1 MEVIALAPEP
11 TLALVLFV
19 LENSDSLPK
28 VAADVL
34 DPALALA
41 IVHNHFQANFFIGKV
56 QDFVNICLNLHV
68 VVRFKAT
75 EASSVLHVPFEIEL
89 L

>member
-1 MEVIALAPEP
+1 MAPEP

-34 DPALALA
+34 DPTLALT
-41 IVHNHFQANFFIGKV
+41 IVHNHFQAYFFIGKV
-56 QDFVNICLNLHV
+56 QDFVNVSLNLHV

-75 EASSVLHVPFEIEL
+75 EASSILHVPLKIEL